1 LTDFGDRVVLPLNNP
16 GHNKPGQSRRESRV
30 AYWALALVFL
40 AVYVG
45 SMFTPGLL
53 DDADSTHAEAAREM
67 VVTGDYVTLH
77 VNGVRYLE
85 KAPLPYWLVA
95 FSYKVLG
102 VNEFSTRV
110 PMVLSVMLLGLLAF
124 CWGRRAF
131 GDRTGIYAG
140 LFVYTCAGVYLF
152 TRILIPEVLL
162 SLLIAAAL
170 YFFLTALQPEAE
182 AWRWYAGYAMMA
194 LGVLTKGLIALAF
207 PCGTVFFFLLVTG
220 EWRRWREFRALS
232 GLALFLGIAAPWH
245 ILAGLRNPGTVE
257 HHGFFWFYF
266 VNEHYLRFLGKRYPR
281 DYNKLP
287 ATLYWSLHL
296 VWLFPWS
303 LYLPAAVKIAAQE
316 WRSRRSGAG
325 GQGGVQRESDFTSQT
340 RLLCW
345 IWAGVVLIF
354 FAVSTNQE
362 YYTFPAYLPLL
373 LLLADGIAQS
383 EQTECE
389 RAARAGGLVNS
400 AGLLAVIGIAASAML
415 MVGLWQS
422 RNLPFEPD
430 IGRLL
435 SQQDTN
441 AYTLSTSHMLDLSY
455 ASFAALRLPAALAAI
470 VLLVAPLISFTMRLR
485 RRHYAA
491 TWALA
496 GGLAVF
502 LVAAHIAL
510 GRFGPYLSSK
520 ELARQIAGRARP
532 EDRVMIYGDQ
542 AFGSSLLF
550 YLRRPI
556 DLVEGRTTSMWFGS
570 TFADAPKIYLS
581 DADLQR
587 DWAGSEKVFLFV
599 PPYEKAK
606 VDGLLPEKSVVAEL
620 SGKYV
625 YSNRP

>member
-1 LTDFGDRVVLPLNNP
+1 
-16 GHNKPGQSRRESRV
+16 
-30 AYWALALVFL
+30 LAAVFL

-95 FSYKVLG
+95 WSYKILG
-102 VNEFSTRV
+102 VNEFSTRL
-110 PMVLSVMLLGLLAF
+110 PMVLSVMLLGMLGF

-131 GDRTGIYAG
+131 GERTGIYAA

-152 TRILIPEVLL
+152 TRVLIPEVLL
-162 SLLIAAAL
+162 SLLIAAAM
-170 YFFLTALQPEAE
+170 YFFLTALEPHAE
-182 AWRWYAGYAMMA
+182 PWRWYAGYAMMA
-194 LGVLTKGLIALAF
+194 LGVLTKGLIALGF
-207 PCGTVFFFLLVTG
+207 PCGAAFFFLLVTG
-220 EWRRWREFRALS
+220 EWRRWREFRLVS
-232 GLALFLGIAAPWH
+232 GLALFLAIAAPWH
-245 ILAGLRNPGTVE
+245 ILAGLRNPGTAE

-266 VNEHYLRFLGKRYPR
+266 VNEHFLRFLGKRYPR

-287 ATLYWSLHL
+287 AMLYWSLHL

-303 LYLPAAVKIAAQE
+303 FYLPAAVRTAVE
-316 WRSRRSGAG
+316 SWRERRGSLGADYKSVP
-325 GQGGVQRESDFTSQT
+325 VQSDFASRT

-345 IWAGVVLIF
+345 IWVGWVLIF
-354 FAVSTNQE
+354 FAISTNQE

-373 LLLADGIAQS
+373 LLLADGIAQC
-383 EQTECE
+383 ERMECE
-389 RAARAGGLVNS
+389 YGVRPGWLKTS
-400 AGLLAVIGIAASAML
+400 AGLLAVIGIVANAML
-415 MVGLWQS
+415 VVGLWQS
-422 RNLPFEPD
+422 RTLPFEPD

-455 ASFAALRLPAALAAI
+455 ASFAALRLPAALAAV
-470 VLLVAPLISFTMRLR
+470 VLLVAPLASFILRLW

-496 GGLAVF
+496 AGLAVF
-502 LVAAHIAL
+502 LIAAHIAL

-520 ELARQIAGRARP
+520 DLAREIAARARP
-532 EDRVMIYGDQ
+532 EDQVMIYGDQ

-556 DLVEGRTTSMWFGS
+556 DLVEGQTTSMWFGS

-587 DWAGSEKVFLFV
+587 DWAGSGRVFLFV
-599 PPYEKAK
+599 PPHQKAR
-606 VDGLLPEKSVVAEL
+606 VDGLLPAKFTVAEV

>member
-1 LTDFGDRVVLPLNNP
+1 LQLKNLEP
-16 GHNKPGQSRRESRV
+16 GGRGSSI
-30 AYWALALVFL
+30 AYWALAVVFL

-77 VNGVRYLE
+77 INGVRYLE

-95 FSYKVLG
+95 ISYRVFG
-102 VNEFSTRV
+102 VNEFTTRLA
-110 PMVLSVMLLGLLAF
+110 MVLSVMLLGVLAF

-131 GDRTGIYAG
+131 GERTGIYAG

-152 TRILIPEVLL
+152 TRVLIPDVLL
-162 SLLIAAAL
+162 SLLIAAAM
-170 YFFLTALQPEAE
+170 YFFLTALEPEA
-182 AWRWYAGYAMMA
+182 AVWRWYAGYAMMG
-194 LGVLTKGLIALAF
+194 LGVLTKGLIALVF
-207 PCGTVFFFLLVTG
+207 PCGAAFFFLLVTG
-220 EWRRWREFRALS
+220 EWRRWREFRLFS
-232 GLALFLGIAAPWH
+232 GLALFLAIAAPWH
-245 ILAGLRNPGTVE
+245 ILAGLRNPGTAE
-257 HHGFFWFYF
+257 HRGFFWFYF
-266 VNEHYLRFLGKRYPR
+266 VNEHFLRFLGKRYPR
-281 DYNKLP
+281 DYSKLP
-287 ATLYWSLHL
+287 ATLYWTLHL

-303 LYLPAAVKIAAQE
+303 LYLPAALRTAAE
-316 WRSRRSGAG
+316 AWRGRRGGSGAM
-325 GQGGVQRESDFTSQT
+325 GQSGIGRGDFASRT

-345 IWAGVVLIF
+345 ILAGVVLTF

-373 LLLADGIAQS
+373 LLLADGVAR
-383 EQTECE
+383 CE
-389 RAARAGGLVNS
+389 RAECEGGVRAGWLATS
-400 AGLLAVIGIAASAML
+400 AGLLAVIGVAASAIL
-415 MVGLWQS
+415 LVGLWKS

-435 SQQDTN
+435 SEQDTN

-455 ASFAALRLPAALAAI
+455 ASFAALRLPAGLAAV
-470 VLLVAPLISFTMRLR
+470 VLLVAPLTSFILR
-485 RRHYAA
+485 RVRRHYSA
-491 TWALA
+491 TWVLGA
-496 GGLAVF
+496 GFAVF

-520 ELARQIAGRARP
+520 QLAQEIAARARP
-532 EDRVMIYGDQ
+532 EDKVMIYGDQ

-556 DLVEGRTTSMWFGS
+556 ELVEGRTTSMWFGS

-587 DWAGSEKVFLFV
+587 DWIGSGRVFLFV
-599 PPYEKAK
+599 PPHQKAR
-606 VDGLLPEKSVVAEL
+606 VDGLLPAKFVVGEV

-625 YSNRP
+625 YSNQP

>member
-1 LTDFGDRVVLPLNNP
+1 MANPVSLTSVEKQGGR
-16 GHNKPGQSRRESRV
+16 GSGV
-30 AYWALALVFL
+30 AYWALAAVFL

-77 VNGVRYLE
+77 INGVRYLE
-85 KAPLPYWLVA
+85 KPPLPYWLVA
-95 FSYKVLG
+95 ICYKVLG
-102 VNEFSTRV
+102 VNEFSTRL
-110 PMVLSVMLLGLLAF
+110 PMVLSVLLLGVLAF

-131 GDRTGIYAG
+131 GERTGIYAG
-140 LFVYTCAGVYLF
+140 LFVFTCAGVYLF
-152 TRILIPEVLL
+152 TRVLIPDVLL

-170 YFFLTALQPEAE
+170 YFFLTALEPDA
-182 AWRWYAGYAMMA
+182 APWRWYAGYAMMA
-194 LGVLTKGLIALAF
+194 LGVLTKGLIALVF
-207 PCGTVFFFLLVTG
+207 PCGAAFFFLLVTG
-220 EWRRWREFRALS
+220 EWRRWREFRFLS
-232 GLALFLGIAAPWH
+232 GLALFLAIAAPWH
-245 ILAGLRNPGTVE
+245 ILAGLRNPGTAD

-281 DYNKLP
+281 DYSKLP
-287 ATLYWSLHL
+287 AMLYWTLHL

-303 LYLPAAVKIAAQE
+303 LYLPAAVTTAVEA
-316 WRSRRSGAG
+316 WRGRRASPGRVESGE
-325 GQGGVQRESDFTSQT
+325 RRLSDFASRT

-345 IWAGVVLIF
+345 IWAGVVLVF

-373 LLLADGIAQS
+373 LLLADGVAQC

-389 RAARAGGLVNS
+389 RRVRAGWLTTS
-400 AGLLAVIGIAASAML
+400 AGLLAVIGVAASTAL
-415 MVGLWQS
+415 LIGLWKS

-430 IGRLL
+430 IGNVLGKQDLDAYQL
-435 SQQDTN
+435 SM
-441 AYTLSTSHMLDLSY
+441 SHILDLSY
-455 ASFAALRLPAALAAI
+455 ASFAALRLPAALAAA
-470 VLLVAPLISFTMRLR
+470 VLLLAPFTSFILR
-485 RRHYAA
+485 VFRRHYSA
-491 TWALA
+491 TWVLGA
-496 GGLAVF
+496 GFAVF

-520 ELARQIAGRARP
+520 QLAQEIEARARP
-532 EDRVMIYGDQ
+532 EDKVMIYGDQ

-581 DADLQR
+581 DADLRR
-587 DWAGSEKVFLFV
+587 DWAGSARVFLFV
-599 PPYEKAK
+599 PPYEKAR
-606 VDGLLPEKSVVAEL
+606 VDELLPEKFIIAEL

-625 YSNRP
+625 YSNQP

>member
-1 LTDFGDRVVLPLNNP
+1 MIANPVSLTVEE
-16 GHNKPGQSRRESRV
+16 KQSGSGSRT
-30 AYWALALVFL
+30 AYWALAVVFL

-95 FSYKVLG
+95 FSYKILG

-110 PMVLSVMLLGLLAF
+110 PMVLSVLLLGLLGF

-131 GDRTGIYAG
+131 GERTGIYAA

-152 TRILIPEVLL
+152 TRVLIPEVLL

-170 YFFLTALQPEAE
+170 YFFLTALEPEAS
-182 AWRWYAGYAMMA
+182 AWRWYAGYALMA
-194 LGVLTKGLIALAF
+194 LGVLTKGLIALVF
-207 PCGTVFFFLLVTG
+207 PCGTAFFFLLATG
-220 EWRRWREFRALS
+220 EWRRWREFRLIS
-232 GLALFLGIAAPWH
+232 GLVLFLAIAAPWH
-245 ILAGLRNPGTVE
+245 ILAGLRNPGTAE
-257 HHGFFWFYF
+257 HRGFFWFYF
-266 VNEHYLRFLGKRYPR
+266 VNEHFLRFLGKRYPR

-287 ATLYWSLHL
+287 ATLYWTLHL

-303 LYLPAAVKIAAQE
+303 LYLPAAVRTAVRE
-316 WRSRRSGAG
+316 WRARGDGSEADKSGSR
-325 GQGGVQRESDFTSQT
+325 QSDFASRT

-354 FAVSTNQE
+354 FAISTNQE

-373 LLLADGIAQS
+373 MLLADGVAQ
-383 EQTECE
+383 CE
-389 RAARAGGLVNS
+389 RAECEGGKRVGWLTAS
-400 AGLLAVIGIAASAML
+400 AGLLAVIGGIASVML
-415 MVGLWQS
+415 LVGLWQS

-430 IGRLL
+430 IGQLL

-455 ASFAALRLPAALAAI
+455 ASFAALRLPAALAAV
-470 VLLVAPLISFTMRLR
+470 VLLVAPLASFILRLR
-485 RRHYAA
+485 WRHYAA

-496 GGLAVF
+496 AGLAVF

-520 ELARQIAGRARP
+520 DLAREVAARARP
-532 EDRVMIYGDQ
+532 EDKVMIYGDQ

-550 YLRRPI
+550 YLRRPV

-587 DWAGSEKVFLFV
+587 DWAESGRVFLFV
-599 PPYEKAK
+599 PPYEKTR
-606 VDGLLPEKSVVAEL
+606 VDGLLPDKFVIGEV

>member
-1 LTDFGDRVVLPLNNP
+1 
-16 GHNKPGQSRRESRV
+16 V
-30 AYWALALVFL
+30 AHWALAAVFVV
-40 AVYVG
+40 VYAG
-45 SMFTPGLL
+45 SMFTPALL

-67 VVTGDYVTLH
+67 AVTGDYVTLH

-95 FSYKVLG
+95 LSYKIFP

-110 PMVLSVMLLGLLAF
+110 PMVLSVLLLGGLALG
-124 CWGRRAF
+124 WGRRAF
-131 GDRTGIYAG
+131 GERTGIYAA

-152 TRILIPEVLL
+152 TRVLIPEVLL
-162 SLLIAAAL
+162 SLLIAAAM
-170 YFFLTALQPEAE
+170 YFFLTGLEPEAA

-194 LGVLTKGLIALAF
+194 LGVLTKGLIALVF
-207 PCGTVFFFLLVTG
+207 PGGAAFFFLLITG
-220 EWRRWREFRALS
+220 EWRRWREFRLAS
-232 GLALFLGIAAPWH
+232 GLALFLAIAAPWH
-245 ILAGLRNPGTVE
+245 ILAGLRNPGTAE

-266 VNEHYLRFLGKRYPR
+266 VNEHYLRFLGRRYPR

-287 ATLYWSLHL
+287 ATLYWALHL
-296 VWLFPWS
+296 LWLFPWS
-303 LYLPAAVKIAAQE
+303 FYLPAAVKTTIE
-316 WRSRRSGAG
+316 
-325 GQGGVQRESDFTSQT
+325 QGGGPRGASGQSGGRRNDFASRT

-345 IWAGVVLIF
+345 ILAGVVLIF
-354 FAVSTNQE
+354 FALSTNQE

-373 LLLADGIAQS
+373 LLLADGVA
-383 EQTECE
+383 ECE
-389 RAARAGGLVNS
+389 RAECEGGARTGWLTSS
-400 AGLLAVIGIAASAML
+400 AGLLAVVGVAASAML
-415 MVGLWQS
+415 VAGLAQS
-422 RNLPFEPD
+422 RRLPFEPD
-430 IGRLL
+430 IGNVL
-435 SQQDTN
+435 SRQDTN

-455 ASFAALRLPAALAAI
+455 ASFAALRLPAALAAG
-470 VLLVAPLISFTMRLR
+470 VLLVAPLLSLILR
-485 RRHYAA
+485 CWRRHYAA
-491 TWALA
+491 TWTLA
-496 GGLAVF
+496 AGLAVF

-520 ELARQIAGRARP
+520 QLAEEIAARARP
-532 EDRVMIYGDQ
+532 QDAVMIYGDQ

-587 DWAGSEKVFLFV
+587 DWAGNGRVFLFV
-599 PPYEKAK
+599 PPHQKAT
-606 VDGLLPEKSVVAEL
+606 VDGLLAAKFVIAEV

>member
-1 LTDFGDRVVLPLNNP
+1 MANPVSLTSVEKQGGR
-16 GHNKPGQSRRESRV
+16 GSRV
-30 AYWALALVFL
+30 AYWALAVVFL

-77 VNGVRYLE
+77 INGVRYLE
-85 KAPLPYWLVA
+85 KPLLPYWLVA
-95 FSYKVLG
+95 ICYKVLG
-102 VNEFSTRV
+102 VNEFSTRL
-110 PMVLSVMLLGLLAF
+110 PMVLSVMLLGVLAL

-131 GDRTGIYAG
+131 GERTGIYAG

-152 TRILIPEVLL
+152 TRVLIPDVLL

-170 YFFLTALQPEAE
+170 YFFLTALEPDA
-182 AWRWYAGYAMMA
+182 APWRWYAGYALMA
-194 LGVLTKGLIALAF
+194 LGVLTKGLIALVFA
-207 PCGTVFFFLLVTG
+207 GGAAFFFLLVTG
-220 EWRRWREFRALS
+220 EWRRWRKFRLLS
-232 GLALFLGIAAPWH
+232 GLALFLAIAAPWH
-245 ILAGLRNPGTVE
+245 ILAGLRNPGSAD

-266 VNEHYLRFLGKRYPR
+266 VNEHFLRFLGKRYPR
-281 DYNKLP
+281 DYSKLP
-287 ATLYWSLHL
+287 ATLYWTLHL

-303 LYLPAAVKIAAQE
+303 LYLPAAVTTAMEA
-316 WRSRRSGAG
+316 WRFRRGNSEATQSGW
-325 GQGGVQRESDFTSQT
+325 RLSDFASRT

-354 FAVSTNQE
+354 FALSTNQE

-373 LLLADGIAQS
+373 LLLADGVAHC

-389 RAARAGGLVNS
+389 QRVRAGWLTPS
-400 AGLLAVIGIAASAML
+400 AGVLAAVGVAASAAL
-415 MVGLWQS
+415 LIGLWKS
-422 RNLPFEPD
+422 RNLPFEAD
-430 IGRLL
+430 IGNVLGK
-435 SQQDTN
+435 QDLN
-441 AYTLSTSHMLDLSY
+441 AYQLSMSHILDLSY
-455 ASFAALRLPAALAAI
+455 ASFAALRLPAALAAM
-470 VLLVAPLISFTMRLR
+470 VLLVAPLTSFVLR
-485 RRHYAA
+485 AYRRHYSA
-491 TWALA
+491 TWIL
-496 GGLAVF
+496 GTGFAVF

-520 ELARQIAGRARP
+520 QLAQEIEARARP
-532 EDRVMIYGDQ
+532 EDKVMIYGDQ

-581 DADLQR
+581 NADLQR
-587 DWAGSEKVFLFV
+587 DWAGSGRVFLFV
-599 PPYEKAK
+599 PPYEKAR
-606 VDGLLPEKSVVAEL
+606 VDRLLPEKFIIAEL

-625 YSNRP
+625 YSNQP